1 MTGPDKV
8 WWKDGVVYQIYPASF
23 KDSNGDGLG
32 DIPGIISKMDH
43 LQDLGVDIVWV
54 SPMFESPQVDMGYDI
69 SNYEEVHRPYGTV
82 QDMEVLIEACHSR
95 NMRLILDLVINHT
108 SDQHAWFKE
117 SRSSKDN
124 PKRDWYIWKPPKY
137 AADGTR
143 MPPTNWRSHFSGST
157 WEYDELTGEYYLHL
171 FASCQP
177 DLNWENPEAREAIYD
192 SSMRFW
198 LDKGVDGFRIDC
210 VNMYSKGSTFPDA
223 PILNPTAAEQP
234 AWMIYCNGPRMH
246 EFMREMNEKVLDH
259 YDAMTVGELPH
270 TPETTD
276 VLKYISAGDKQLNMV
291 FQFDIVDIGQ
301 GLSYKYQFQEWA
313 LPVLKKTV
321 TKWQTFI
328 DGTDVSEP
336 PYIGNTS
343 RLIANRHSLTLVQ
356 AWTTSF
362 IENHDQ
368 GRSVSR
374 FGCDSPEHH
383 ATSAKMLAMMM
394 CALTGTLFVYQGQE
408 IGMVNIPE
416 DWPIEEYQDVESLG
430 FYKSVQRDTHDDPG
444 ALAYVKRS
452 IQILGRDNARTPM
465 QWDDSPHAGFTRGKG
480 DPWMRVHDRYPEIN
494 VAKQQREPDSVL
506 AFWKRMIRVR
516 KEHRDL
522 FVHGRFAPHD
532 MDNEESFVFTK
543 AFGGRKAVVALNFT
557 SRDVTVDLPQ
567 EGKAKFLMGN
577 YTGADPADSSPPS
590 PRLRPWE
597 GRIYLVR

>member
-1 MTGPDKV
+1 MTGPEKN

-23 KDSNGDGLG
+23 KDSNDDGLG
-32 DIPGIISKMDH
+32 DIPGIISKIDY

-117 SRSSKDN
+117 SRSSRDN
-124 PKRDWYIWKPPKY
+124 PKRNWYIWKPPKY

-143 MPPTNWRSHFSGST
+143 MPPTNWRSHFSGSA
-157 WEYDELTGEYYLHL
+157 WEYDEPTGEYYLHL

-223 PILNPTAAEQP
+223 PIFNPKAAEQP

-270 TPETTD
+270 TPETAD

-301 GLSYKYQFQEWA
+301 GLSYKYKFQEWK
-313 LPVLKKTV
+313 LPVLKNIV

-336 PYIGNTS
+336 SCNQIHFAQSPIVANEAFY
-343 RLIANRHSLTLVQ
+343 RLGPRRSLKT
-356 AWTTSF
+356 
-362 IENHDQ
+362 
-368 GRSVSR
+368 
-374 FGCDSPEHH
+374 
-383 ATSAKMLAMMM
+383 M
-394 CALTGTLFVYQGQE
+394 
-408 IGMVNIPE
+408 
-416 DWPIEEYQDVESLG
+416 
-430 FYKSVQRDTHDDPG
+430 
-444 ALAYVKRS
+444 
-452 IQILGRDNARTPM
+452 
-465 QWDDSPHAGFTRGKG
+465 
-480 DPWMRVHDRYPEIN
+480 
-494 VAKQQREPDSVL
+494 
-506 AFWKRMIRVR
+506 
-516 KEHRDL
+516 
-522 FVHGRFAPHD
+522 
-532 MDNEESFVFTK
+532 TK
-543 AFGGRKAVVALNFT
+543 A
-557 SRDVTVDLPQ
+557 D
-567 EGKAKFLMGN
+567 
-577 YTGADPADSSPPS
+577 PS
-590 PRLRPWE
+590 PGSAAIAPSTTPHRPRCWP
-597 GRIYLVR
+597 